1 MKVRSYLTA
10 LILVAL
16 IPMVLFSAVV
26 VQQMIKAE
34 REAVQQNM
42 HELARASILA
52 VDQEL
57 VYALAATQTLSA
69 SRRLDSEDFAG
80 FYEQMKRA
88 NAGHNIEGALLDIDG
103 RQIFNT
109 AKPFGE
115 KLPEPTPQIVRRVT
129 DVFNGGKAVVSN
141 LFTGRATG
149 RHVVAVELPVT
160 IQNGKRYLIDEWMDA
175 SHINSVLP
183 AKGIAPSWL
192 IAVFDR
198 QGVTIARNKAFA
210 EYVGTTPRKEIRDAM
225 LQKVSESVVTI
236 SREGLPVY
244 TALARSPITG
254 WTAAVG
260 VPLAEIE
267 SKAVRAV
274 SLIAAG
280 LGVALLCA
288 VGGGLLLSQRMV
300 RAINKVDEAAR
311 TLGQG
316 GSLPYID
323 LNVYEMNQLQRSL
336 NEVALQLRQSDAA
349 RLSHLVEAQDA
360 RRIAERHSSA
370 KDEFLAMLGHELRN
384 PLAAITSAVTLQNM
398 LAPDSPGAARAREV
412 IARQARQLSSLV
424 DELLDAQRILTG
436 KLQLNVV
443 RCDAEQAVRDC
454 MDAHAAQIASAGH
467 TLSLEMEHVHVLA
480 DPTRFQQI
488 VANLVDNAIKYTP
501 HGGHISVRLSG
512 RDGWVELAVSD
523 SGVGMAD
530 DLRANVFELFV
541 QGDVV
546 NRQKGGLG
554 IGLAVVKALAEQQGG
569 TVSAASGG
577 PGTGSTFIVRLPQA
591 SPVLEA
597 GAILDQPASQA
608 LAIRVLLV
616 EDNDDVRHMMSSLLE
631 SCGIDVVAAAN
642 GVQAVAAASD
652 PRIAVALVDIDL
664 PDMSG
669 YEVAAAIHAT
679 REMKLIA
686 VTGYGQPKDRELALA
701 SGFDMHLTKPV
712 KVEDL
717 VKALGTLQAA

>member
-316 GSLPYID
+316 TSC
-323 LNVYEMNQLQRSL
+323 
-336 NEVALQLRQSDAA
+336 
-349 RLSHLVEAQDA
+349 
-360 RRIAERHSSA
+360 SA
-370 KDEFLAMLGHELRN
+370 
-384 PLAAITSAVTLQNM
+384 P
-398 LAPDSPGAARAREV
+398 
-412 IARQARQLSSLV
+412 
-424 DELLDAQRILTG
+424 
-436 KLQLNVV
+436 
-443 RCDAEQAVRDC
+443 
-454 MDAHAAQIASAGH
+454 
-467 TLSLEMEHVHVLA
+467 
-480 DPTRFQQI
+480 
-488 VANLVDNAIKYTP
+488 
-501 HGGHISVRLSG
+501 
-512 RDGWVELAVSD
+512 
-523 SGVGMAD
+523 
-530 DLRANVFELFV
+530 
-541 QGDVV
+541 
-546 NRQKGGLG
+546 
-554 IGLAVVKALAEQQGG
+554 
-569 TVSAASGG
+569 
-577 PGTGSTFIVRLPQA
+577 
-591 SPVLEA
+591 
-597 GAILDQPASQA
+597 
-608 LAIRVLLV
+608 
-616 EDNDDVRHMMSSLLE
+616 
-631 SCGIDVVAAAN
+631 
-642 GVQAVAAASD
+642 
-652 PRIAVALVDIDL
+652 
-664 PDMSG
+664 
-669 YEVAAAIHAT
+669 
-679 REMKLIA
+679 
-686 VTGYGQPKDRELALA
+686 
-701 SGFDMHLTKPV
+701 
-712 KVEDL
+712 
-717 VKALGTLQAA
+717 